1 MATKPAPKKAPP
13 AKTPRAKKP
22 AAPKNATGAA
32 VSAPKKVAAGAST
45 TKSIDWA
52 RIELDYRAGIKTLR
66 QIADEAGITHVAVN
80 KRAKRDGWTRDL
92 AVKIQAKADELVSKS
107 AVTSVVTTEARIAE
121 RQVIEA
127 NAQAVAD
134 IRLAH
139 RNDIR
144 RARTLTNAL
153 LNELEQQTDPNTL
166 AMLHELGE
174 MLRNEDDNGQDRRN
188 DLYTKVISLSERSKT
203 MKTLADSLRLVVD
216 MERTAFGMDKEQ
228 PKAADTLTSL
238 LQEITGGTNSTF
250 KPVANDPEH
259 DED

>member
-1 MATKPAPKKAPP
+1 MASKPAPKKAPP
-13 AKTPRAKKP
+13 KASTKP
-22 AAPKNATGAA
+22 AAAKKAAGAA
-32 VSAPKKVAAGAST
+32 VPVKAQP
-45 TKSIDWA
+45 DWE

-66 QIADEAGITHVAVN
+66 QIADEHGITHGAIN
-80 KRAKRDGWTRDL
+80 KRARRDGWERDL
-92 AVKIQAKADELVSKS
+92 SGKINAKADALVSKALVS
-107 AVTSVVTTEARIAE
+107 TPVSTESKIAE

-127 NAQAVAD
+127 AATAVAD

-139 RNDIR
+139 RSDIR
-144 RARTLTNAL
+144 RARNLTNSL
-153 LNELEQQTDPNTL
+153 LAELEAQTDPSTL

-216 MERTAFGMDKEQ
+216 MERTAFSMDKDQ
-228 PKAADTLTSL
+228 GAAADPLTSL
-238 LQEITGGTNSTF
+238 LKTITGGTDSAF
-250 KPVANDPEH
+250 KPVAQDPEH